1 MNRIFSM
8 LFAVVF
14 ATSMLAQSGLSCE
27 DPIPVDKDY
36 KGTIDGPCEL
46 WYTANTYDLPLHVYF
61 TPVVDNSTWGP
72 EVEIDFT
79 CVPGVYTDQKLDSL
93 INLVSDFDITFP
105 IELLSELVVRNGKNE
120 WDLQVAKSY
129 REQLADFGIT
139 YPLQAVVK
147 VRFYEAGTIS
157 LTPDTAFSSCM
168 DNADYV
174 NLGDTLTVEANEP
187 DRVFVFPYTEWQ
199 EDSIRFVWTGSAPAQ
214 VYVAVQECSFAPSIS
229 DPYVFSSFELNQDAP
244 YKLYSEDMKALI
256 KEQKEGGIYYAKI
269 VASGKGELV
278 VEKIPL
284 SAATDGAI
292 TLEHGTEV
300 VIENDALYCFPK
312 TWIATQM
319 IASTNRPIT
328 MYISNTDEFVKSSAD
343 ARVLAT
349 SFSVLENDSYQAIYL
364 SDQELSNLA
373 KQATEDFLY
382 VRFSCPAST
391 KVSIDEWFA
400 SECSNKSYMIY
411 PNVPQFIASKS
422 RSVIYRLRYAD
433 FVGYDITIK
442 WDGASTL
449 PTYISDIC
457 NYTPSTNN
465 AALLLKP
472 APSIKAGSTYVIE
485 ASTIAEWASRVD
497 EEGYIYARFN
507 PNFAGN
513 VTFISDKPITTP
525 DPVYTTIDEVVCDG
539 GTYTWEGTAYATSGA
554 YTKTFVAANGA
565 DSIVTLNL
573 TVRPANVPTTEKV
586 SVRYDEPYTWNGTTY
601 TESGSYTVTLSD
613 AYGCDSVVTLELT
626 VLEKSDVKPV
636 DNLVLNLA
644 SAFKVYSMDHLAWVA
659 QDVTLNWGGS
669 TPLYVFIAK
678 SKDFALTPYNR
689 YVIHYEEIAAGG
701 SWVLTKEQ
709 MASWAAHADADGQ
722 LYVRFLTEEEGVLTT
737 EAK

>member
-8 LFAVVF
+8 LLAVVF
-14 ATSMLAQSGLSCE
+14 ATTMLAQSGLTCE
-27 DPIPVDKDY
+27 DPIPVGKDY

-300 VIENDALYCFPK
+300 AIENDALYCFPK
-312 TWIATQM
+312 TWTATQM

-328 MYISNTDEFVKSSAD
+328 MYISNTDEFEKSSAD

-349 SFSVLENDSYQAIYL
+349 SLSVLENDSHQAIYL

-449 PTYISDIC
+449 PTYISEIC

-539 GTYTWEGTAYATSGA
+539 GTYTWNGTTYDATGT
-554 YTKTFVAANGA
+554 YTQTLVAANGA

-601 TESGSYTVTLSD
+601 TESGSYTVTLQD

-689 YVIHYEEIAAGG
+689 YVIHYEEIVAGG

-722 LYVRFLTEEEGVLTT
+722 IYVRFLTEFEGELIV
-737 EAK
+737 K